1 MAGILLRA
9 LRDDIYPAMLAAAGS
24 ADRLDVLRCLLKIA
38 AARIGEQRGLVF
50 DLNLPAIPQVAQD
63 YAFARLLRLDWTNV
77 DDRFL
82 GRLYGEVIDDRHDQ
96 GSYFTPPQMADMI
109 ARWTIT
115 PLLEETPA
123 GKVRVLDPAMGSG
136 DLLLAAAEVIAGSR
150 RLENPHCP
158 RPELRLGALEH
169 LYGVDRDPAVV
180 EIAAL
185 TLWLWAGLP
194 GTSPDDFSQ
203 RLICADSLLDDLG
216 KALPGP
222 FDAVI
227 GNPPFASVFTR
238 SKSEDGDYR
247 EALREDYE
255 TASGSFDLAVPFVER
270 AVRFCRPG
278 GRIGLV
284 LPNKILAAS
293 YAGDLRR
300 WLIDRVIVET
310 IADYSNSLSFDA
322 DVYPVV
328 LVMRREAPRPAA
340 RLTVVRVGD
349 LEEPPWIVRS
359 GEQADLSGSPGDLW
373 SAALAPD
380 WDVLRGHL
388 ANAVPL
394 DSVAALNG
402 GLTVDEAYQLRDK
415 VVDVPINTLPP
426 NSVRLI
432 TSGLIRR
439 YGTWWGIKNARYL
452 KRAYRRPVVMLHALP
467 ERRREQ
473 AAAHKIIVSGLSRRP
488 EAVVD
493 RGLAQA
499 SVSTTILTGSAWPID
514 ALCALLNSALVA
526 RLTQALFGALALSGG
541 YLRLGKRELGLLPV
555 PGLPPDD
562 PRLGELGA
570 LAAQMAAQVARE
582 DRIAAADL
590 DEQIDRLV
598 ERLYNIDTG

>member
-1 MAGILLRA
+1 MTGILIRT
-9 LRDDIYPAMLAAAGS
+9 LRDDIYPAMLEAAGD
-24 ADRLDVLRCLLKIA
+24 ADRLDVLRCLQQIT

-50 DLNLPAIPQVAQD
+50 DLNLPDIPRRVQD
-63 YAFARLLRLDWTNV
+63 YGFARLLRLDCSTV

-82 GRLYGEVIDDRHDQ
+82 GRLYGELISDRHEQ
-96 GSYFTPPQMADMI
+96 GSYYTPPQMAD
-109 ARWTIT
+109 RLTGWTIS
-115 PLLEETPA
+115 PLLNAAST
-123 GKVRVLDPAMGSG
+123 GKLRILDPAMGCG
-136 DLLLAAAEVIAGSR
+136 DLLLAAAATISGSTGV
-150 RLENPHCP
+150 ENPSYLHA
-158 RPELRLGALEH
+158 ELRWSALEH
-169 LYGVDRDPAVV
+169 LYGIDRDPAAV
-180 EIAAL
+180 EVAAL

-194 GTSPDDFSQ
+194 GTSPRNLSTG
-203 RLICADSLLDDLG
+203 LIEGDSLLDDLDES
-216 KALPGP
+216 LPGS

-238 SKSEDGDYR
+238 SKSEDDNYR
-247 EALREDYE
+247 DALREDYE
-255 TASGSFDLAVPFVER
+255 TTSGSFDLAVPFVER
-270 AVRFCRPG
+270 AVQFCRPG

-300 WLIDRVIVET
+300 WLIDRVNVEI

-328 LVMRREAPRPAA
+328 LVMQRDDHDPTA
-340 RLTVVRVGD
+340 RLTIVKVD
-349 LEEPPWIVRS
+349 DPEEPPWIVRS
-359 GEQADLSGSPGDLW
+359 GEQADLSNSPGDLW

-388 ANAVPL
+388 TRTVPL
-394 DSVAALNG
+394 DSIAALNG

-415 VVDVPINTLPP
+415 VVDVPINTLPAD
-426 NSVRLI
+426 SVRLL

-439 YGTWWGIKNARYL
+439 HGSWWGIKNARYL
-452 KRAYRRPVVMLHALP
+452 KRSYRRPVVMCHALP

-473 AAAHKIIVSGLSRRP
+473 ANTHKIIVSGLSRRP

-499 SVSTTILTGSAWPID
+499 SVSTTILTGTAWPID
-514 ALCALLNSALVA
+514 ALCALLNSSMIA

-555 PGLPPDD
+555 PDLPPDD
-562 PRLGELGA
+562 PRMGELDSLG
-570 LAAQMAAQVARE
+570 AQMAVQVARG
-582 DRIAAADL
+582 DRVAASDL

-598 ERLYNIDTG
+598 ERLYGVQK